1 MPFDPVRIQALEQAV
16 SAARQARSVAPAA
29 QIPAAQ
35 AALERALGALSDAWT
50 AYHAEVLVTADQLL
64 ATAKTTEV
72 LGLFPV
78 SLEAKLEPEQHRLRL
93 RVWPEPVTQ
102 STHDPAL
109 SPAEKQAGQRFW
121 ITDATATTDAAHL
134 AAW

>member
-1 MPFDPVRIQALEQAV
+1 MAFDPARFQALEQAV
-16 SAARQARSVAPAA
+16 TAARQARAAAPAA

-35 AALERALGALSDAWT
+35 AALELALATLSDAWN

-78 SLEAKLEPEQHRLRL
+78 GLEAKLEPEQHRLRL
-93 RVWPEPVTQ
+93 RIWPEPLTQ

-109 SPAEKQAGQRFW
+109 TPAEQEAG
-121 ITDATATTDAAHL
+121 
-134 AAW
+134 